1 MLWDVRSLKPE
12 AAGGSF
18 TGSILGDCVR
28 VVHRW
33 YRWLQLVRLIYMAH
47 MDGIRGG
54 KSCDGLQET
63 PTLSLACY
71 IASHLHVRP
80 TALKTWSNQLDPD
93 DSTANASH
101 ALGISR
107 WVIGP

>member
-12 AAGGSF
+12 AGGR
-18 TGSILGDCVR
+18 ILGDYVR
-28 VVHRW
+28 VGHRW
-33 YRWLQLVRLIYMAH
+33 YAGILVYMAH
-47 MDGIRGG
+47 MVSEMDNIV
-54 KSCDGLQET
+54 DGLQET
-63 PTLSLACY
+63 PTLSVACY

-107 WVIGP
+107 WAWMIGP